1 MIKNWIVGL
10 SILSFVLG
18 ACNQKGNKSQEE
30 KKDSVTVVLPQT
42 VEEQNEL
49 SDVITRFVRAY
60 ASKDNAKANA
70 LIHPDLG
77 IYIIYRPGAADTFVR
92 LDSLDFSRPVPEVFD
107 YPDITYDY
115 VLTYEKLPTFDCG
128 TEKWDKTGF
137 FCDTT
142 SHPNQ
147 LSNIAAFEDEFDED
161 KFSEEDLVILEK
173 GEQESYRVILT
184 TREPLIFHVRKY
196 QGKWYVTTLDRAY
209 AGCDA

>member
-18 ACNQKGNKSQEE
+18 ACNQKRNKSQEE
-30 KKDSVTVVLPQT
+30 KKDSVTVVSPQT

-184 TREPLIFHVRKY
+184 TTEPLIFHVRKY